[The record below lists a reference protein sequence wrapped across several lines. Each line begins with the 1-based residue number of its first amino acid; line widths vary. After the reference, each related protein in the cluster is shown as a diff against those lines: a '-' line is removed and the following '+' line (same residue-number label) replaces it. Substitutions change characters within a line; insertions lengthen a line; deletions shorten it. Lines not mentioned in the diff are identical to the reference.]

1 MKQLFILLILLSNLV
16 SAFSFDIWNSKI
28 TLKEAIQI
36 AKENN
41 IPLRKEGIITT
52 GKNFNKSYLYLD
64 KYPKN
69 RIFNYKTILLDE
81 YATVSLYFTKESK
94 HLYRIKVRWMKK
106 DKEFIETLYKLLDKK
121 YGKKKVLLTSL
132 GSFFLS
138 KQRQWEKDENS
149 LIQTSVSLS
158 GTTLLYID
166 TVELEKNDQ
175 ENKKIIKEKKEKA
188 LIKDANKF

>member
-1 MKQLFILLILLSNLV
+1 MKQLFILLILLSNIA
-16 SAFSFDIWNSKI
+16 SAFSFDVWDSKI

-41 IPLRKEGIITT
+41 IPLRKDGIATS
-52 GKNFNKSYLYLD
+52 GKNFNKSYLSLN
-64 KYPKN
+64 KYPEN
-69 RIFNYKTILLDE
+69 RIFNYKTTLLNE
-81 YATVSLYFTKESK
+81 YAIVSLYFTKESK

-106 DKEFIETLYKLLDKK
+106 DKEFIDTLYKLLDKK
-121 YGKKKVLLTSL
+121 YGQKKVLLTSI
-132 GSFFLS
+132 GSFLLS
-138 KQRQWEKDENS
+138 KQRQWEEDENS
-149 LIQTSVSLS
+149 LIQTHASLS

-166 TVELEKNDQ
+166 TVESQKNDQ